1 MIRPTVPDPNLGG
14 GMSPDVER
22 IRRKINSGEP
32 FRAHDATILYALVDA
47 TRFSSRVFGECI
59 GMHARAGRDH
69 TTKSHR
75 PFLLIEVDKA
85 NEQAF
90 FAEAAARDDVTGKT
104 VRRVRRTKS
113 LSLIRES
120 RTGDGTTH

>member
-1 MIRPTVPDPNLGG
+1 
-14 GMSPDVER
+14 MSPDVER

-32 FRAHDATILYALVDA
+32 FRAHDATILHALIDA
-47 TRFSSRVFGECI
+47 ARFSSRVDAEGI
-59 GMHARAGRDH
+59 GLHARAGRDH